1 MGTWWL
7 GEMTTLWPAHHK
19 DLPAL
24 DHPSSFL
31 LIVGRGMATL
41 LAHPTMSIKMSR
53 TTMVFWPRTIV
64 NNGGAGINGFF
75 PQVSAFASMART

>member
-7 GEMTTLWPAHHK
+7 GEMTTLRPAHHK

-24 DHPSSFL
+24 DRPSLFL

-41 LAHPTMSIKMSR
+41 LAHPINVNKN
-53 TTMVFWPRTIV
+53 VQK
-64 NNGGAGINGFF
+64 NNGFLA
-75 PQVSAFASMART
+75 